1 LAFGKTKSQARAA
14 YDQRSTSCRTEV
26 STEKPDYLNVKH
38 RASRQSGYVMAHIG
52 RHSRIAADQLYAQLR
67 QTGCVCAVYANKYI
81 SPL

>member
-1 LAFGKTKSQARAA
+1 M
-14 YDQRSTSCRTEV
+14 
-26 STEKPDYLNVKH
+26 EKPDYLNVKH

-52 RHSRIAADQLYAQLR
+52 RNSRIAADQLYARLR